1 MSIWAGLWFWNTR
14 PELVWAWLGLD
25 LLGSSCFGL
34 DPGIY
39 ISRPQLYFMCA
50 CLPVHLGTQ
59 ISGVPFAIRKMCKII
74 ACPLLWPSGGLQNRV
89 VYPSKSKRNSRRNF
103 GVSPTPPYNQTRPS
117 RYIWGCV
124 LCTCKALSS
133 MYYKYTTCS
142 QLPQLYRY
150 TTCSQNPSESKLRH
164 LDVSRMPVTS
174 HDEAQQRRTTTHN
187 DDCTRRPAK
196 RDDEAR

>member
-1 MSIWAGLWFWNTR
+1 MVTSGPCSTSSTRRGR
-14 PELVWAWLGLD
+14 PERGCVARCLVFKTSIHSHCVCVCGCVFVSSPWSLSNGL
-25 LLGSSCFGL
+25 CAQHI
-34 DPGIY
+34 PTR
-39 ISRPQLYFMCA
+39 RPA
-50 CLPVHLGTQ
+50 PTTHTTH
-59 ISGVPFAIRKMCKII
+59 
-74 ACPLLWPSGGLQNRV
+74 
-89 VYPSKSKRNSRRNF
+89 
-103 GVSPTPPYNQTRPS
+103 TPPYNQTRPS

-150 TTCSQNPSESKLRH
+150 TTCSQNPSESKLRL
-164 LDVSRMPVTS
+164 LDVSRMPVTN

-187 DDCTRRPAK
+187 DDCPRRPAK